1 MTHQHAVKA
10 ALEKVIRRHPVGMLV
25 HVPASLRQL
34 DLTVAAFWMGGMR
47 ELAPG
52 LKAMAAVTTSR
63 PLRIFA
69 DSFSKTLGL
78 VGTKVPI
85 KVFQNAAAAREW
97 LEQVV

>member
-1 MTHQHAVKA
+1 
-10 ALEKVIRRHPVGMLV
+10 
-25 HVPASLRQL
+25 
-34 DLTVAAFWMGGMR
+34 
-47 ELAPG
+47 
-52 LKAMAAVTTSR
+52 MAAVTTSR